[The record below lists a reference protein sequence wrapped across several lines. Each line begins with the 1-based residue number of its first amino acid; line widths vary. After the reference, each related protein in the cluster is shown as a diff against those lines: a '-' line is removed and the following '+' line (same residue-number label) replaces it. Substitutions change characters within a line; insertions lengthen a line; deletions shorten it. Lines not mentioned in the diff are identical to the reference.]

1 MLIELK
7 KLFHLPVFTVS
18 GQKLGVVLNGEIDIE
33 THLIR
38 AYTVGNKVLGKEKY
52 YITPVQIKMI
62 TAEKMLVEDGLSPF
76 NDSLHFKTKTT
87 TPQMAMTIIE
97 EK

>member
-1 MLIELK
+1 
-7 KLFHLPVFTVS
+7 
-18 GQKLGVVLNGEIDIE
+18 
-33 THLIR
+33 
-38 AYTVGNKVLGKEKY
+38 
-52 YITPVQIKMI
+52 
-62 TAEKMLVEDGLSPF
+62 MLVEDGLSPF